1 MTNATKFKGW
11 QMVYTGMMM
20 EFSVVGFVFYC
31 FPLMFSELEKDLGAS
46 QTQLSSAL
54 SLFFIFSTIASIFL
68 GRILDK
74 YSIKGIMT
82 LGGII
87 FSFGLIS
94 IAFVQN
100 TFSLLIIYA
109 TLIAIGGP
117 ALGNLSI
124 TKLVA
129 NWFDAKAGMALG
141 IAAIGISFSGVVLP
155 ILVDP
160 LIDLIGWR
168 NVYLVFA
175 SIVILIL
182 LPTVRAVVI
191 NTPEEIGQKKD
202 NLEFQPSADLD
213 QKLLNISDFFKSKI
227 FWIISLTFAFQF
239 FAMGGVLLHLP
250 LHSER
255 IGFDETFS
263 ILSFPIKQY
272 VFAYSLA
279 AFGGVVGK
287 VFFGYLIDKLNPN
300 KPVMI
305 MMLMQSLG
313 IFGITLSESFLLFTL
328 FCFVFGLGF
337 GGAMVLMSACFLKA
351 FGSVNLGSVRGFSG
365 MIVVPLQPVGIFFVG
380 RAFDLNLYLEAF
392 QIMGLVTLIGF
403 IVGSRI
409 IIPKVHS
416 A

>member
-1 MTNATKFKGW
+1 MRFKGW

-54 SLFFIFSTIASIFL
+54 SLFFIFSTLASIFL

-87 FSFGLIS
+87 FSLGLFS
-94 IAFVQN
+94 IAMVEN
-100 TFSLLIIYA
+100 TLSLLLIYA
-109 TLIAIGGP
+109 TLIAVGGP

-129 NWFDAKAGMALG
+129 NWFDTKAGMALG

-160 LIDLIGWR
+160 LIDSIGWR
-168 NVYLVFA
+168 NVYLVFGA
-175 SIVILIL
+175 SVVFIL
-182 LPTVRAVVI
+182 LPAVRILVI

-202 NLEFQPSADLD
+202 NLATQLTSDTD
-213 QKLLNISDFFKSKI
+213 QKLLNVSDFFKSKI

-255 IGFDETFS
+255 IGFSEIFS
-263 ILSFPIKQY
+263 LVGFPIKQY

-279 AFGGVVGK
+279 AFGGVAGK
-287 VFFGYLIDKLNPN
+287 ILFGYLVDKLNPN

-313 IFGITLSESFLLFTL
+313 IFGLTFSGNFLFFSL
-328 FCFVFGLGF
+328 FCFTFGLGF

-365 MIVVPLQPVGIFFVG
+365 MIVVPLQPVGIFVVG

-392 QIMGLVTLIGF
+392 QIMGVVTLLGF
-403 IVGSRI
+403 IIGSRI
-409 IIPKVHS
+409 IIPKLQP

>member
-1 MTNATKFKGW
+1 MKFKGW

-31 FPLMFSELEKDLGAS
+31 FPLMFSELERDLGAS
-46 QTQLSSAL
+46 QTELSSAL
-54 SLFFIFSTIASIFL
+54 SLFFIFSTLASIFL

-82 LGGII
+82 FGGII
-87 FSFGLIS
+87 FSLGLFS
-94 IAFVQN
+94 IAMVEN
-100 TFSLLIIYA
+100 TLSLLLIYA
-109 TLIAIGGP
+109 TLIAVGGP

-129 NWFDAKAGMALG
+129 NWFDSKAGMALG

-160 LIDLIGWR
+160 LIDSIGWR
-168 NVYLVFA
+168 NVYLVFGA
-175 SIVILIL
+175 AVVFIL
-182 LPTVRAVVI
+182 LPAVRMLVI
-191 NTPEEIGQKKD
+191 NSPEEIGQKKD
-202 NLEFQPSADLD
+202 NLETQPSSNTS
-213 QKLLNISDFFKSKI
+213 QKLLNVSDFFKSKI

-255 IGFDETFS
+255 IGFSETFS
-263 ILSFPIKQY
+263 LVGFPIKQY

-279 AFGGVVGK
+279 AFGGVAGK
-287 VFFGYLIDKLNPN
+287 ILFGYLVDKLNPN

-313 IFGITLSESFLLFTL
+313 IFGLTFSGNFLFFSL
-328 FCFVFGLGF
+328 FCFTFGLGF

-365 MIVVPLQPVGIFFVG
+365 MIVVPLQPIGIFVVG

-392 QIMGLVTLIGF
+392 QIMGVVTLLGF
-403 IVGSRI
+403 IIGSRI
-409 IIPKVHS
+409 IIPKFQP

>member
-1 MTNATKFKGW
+1 MKFKGW

-31 FPLMFSELEKDLGAS
+31 FPLMFSELERDLGAS
-46 QTQLSSAL
+46 QTELSSAL
-54 SLFFIFSTIASIFL
+54 SLFFIFSTLASIFL

-87 FSFGLIS
+87 FSLGLFC
-94 IAFVQN
+94 IAMVEN
-100 TFSLLIIYA
+100 TLSLLLIYA
-109 TLIAIGGP
+109 TLIAVGGP

-129 NWFDAKAGMALG
+129 NWFDSKAGMALG

-160 LIDLIGWR
+160 LIDSIGWR
-168 NVYLVFA
+168 NVYLVFGA
-175 SIVILIL
+175 AVVFIL
-182 LPTVRAVVI
+182 LPAVRMLVI

-202 NLEFQPSADLD
+202 NHENQPTSNTS

-255 IGFDETFS
+255 IGFSETFS
-263 ILSFPIKQY
+263 MVGFPIKQY

-279 AFGGVVGK
+279 AFGGVAGK
-287 VFFGYLIDKLNPN
+287 ILFGYLVDKLNPN

-313 IFGITLSESFLLFTL
+313 IFGLTFSGNFLFFSL
-328 FCFVFGLGF
+328 FCFTFGLGF

-392 QIMGLVTLIGF
+392 QIMGVVTLLGF
-403 IVGSRI
+403 IIGSRI
-409 IIPKVHS
+409 IIPKLQL

>member
-1 MTNATKFKGW
+1 MRFKGW

-54 SLFFIFSTIASIFL
+54 SLFFIFSTLASIFL

-87 FSFGLIS
+87 FSLGLFS
-94 IAFVQN
+94 IAMVEN
-100 TFSLLIIYA
+100 TLSLLLIYA
-109 TLIAIGGP
+109 TLIAVGGP

-129 NWFDAKAGMALG
+129 NWFDTKAGMALG

-160 LIDLIGWR
+160 LIDSIGWR
-168 NVYLVFA
+168 NVYLVFGA
-175 SIVILIL
+175 SVVFIL
-182 LPTVRAVVI
+182 LPAVRILVI

-202 NLEFQPSADLD
+202 NLETQLTSDAD
-213 QKLLNISDFFKSKI
+213 QKLLNVSDFFKSKI

-255 IGFDETFS
+255 IGFSEIFS
-263 ILSFPIKQY
+263 LVGFPIKQY

-279 AFGGVVGK
+279 AFGGVAGK
-287 VFFGYLIDKLNPN
+287 ILFGYLVDKLNPN

-313 IFGITLSESFLLFTL
+313 IFGLTFSGNFLFFSL
-328 FCFVFGLGF
+328 FCFTFGLGF

-365 MIVVPLQPVGIFFVG
+365 MIVVPLQPVGIFVVG

-392 QIMGLVTLIGF
+392 QIMGVVTLLGF
-403 IVGSRI
+403 IIGSRI
-409 IIPKVHS
+409 IIPKLQP

>member
-1 MTNATKFKGW
+1 MKFKGW

-31 FPLMFSELEKDLGAS
+31 FPLMFSELERDLGAS
-46 QTQLSSAL
+46 QTELSSAL
-54 SLFFIFSTIASIFL
+54 SLFFIFSTLASIFL

-82 LGGII
+82 FGGII
-87 FSFGLIS
+87 FSLGLFS
-94 IAFVQN
+94 IAMVEN
-100 TFSLLIIYA
+100 TLSLLLIYA
-109 TLIAIGGP
+109 TLIAVGGP

-129 NWFDAKAGMALG
+129 NWFDSKAGMALG

-160 LIDLIGWR
+160 LIDSIGWR
-168 NVYLVFA
+168 NVYLVFGA
-175 SIVILIL
+175 AVVFIL
-182 LPTVRAVVI
+182 LPAVRILVI

-202 NLEFQPSADLD
+202 NLESQLTVNTN

-255 IGFDETFS
+255 IGFSETFS
-263 ILSFPIKQY
+263 LVGFPIKQH

-287 VFFGYLIDKLNPN
+287 ILFGYLVDKLNPN
-300 KPVMI
+300 RPVMI

-313 IFGITLSESFLLFTL
+313 IFGLTFSGNFLFFSL
-328 FCFVFGLGF
+328 FCFTFGLGF

-380 RAFDLNLYLEAF
+380 RAFDLNFYLEAF
-392 QIMGLVTLIGF
+392 QIMGVVTLLGF
-403 IVGSRI
+403 IIGSRI
-409 IIPKVHS
+409 IIPKLQL

>member
-1 MTNATKFKGW
+1 MKFKGW

-20 EFSVVGFVFYC
+20 EFSVVGFIFYC
-31 FPLMFSELEKDLGAS
+31 FPLMFSELERDLGAS

-54 SLFFIFSTIASIFL
+54 SLFFIFSTLASIFL

-87 FSFGLIS
+87 FSLGLFS
-94 IAFVQN
+94 IAMVEN
-100 TFSLLIIYA
+100 ILSLLLIYA
-109 TLIAIGGP
+109 TLIAVGGP

-129 NWFDAKAGMALG
+129 NWFDTKAGMALG

-160 LIDLIGWR
+160 LIDSIGWR
-168 NVYLVFA
+168 NVYLVFGA
-175 SIVILIL
+175 AVVFIL
-182 LPTVRAVVI
+182 LPAVRILVI

-202 NLEFQPSADLD
+202 NLESQLTVNTN

-255 IGFDETFS
+255 IGFSETFS
-263 ILSFPIKQY
+263 LIGFPIKQY

-279 AFGGVVGK
+279 AFGGVIGK
-287 VFFGYLIDKLNPN
+287 ILFGYMVDKLNPN

-313 IFGITLSESFLLFTL
+313 IFGLTFSGNFLFFSL
-328 FCFVFGLGF
+328 FCFTFGLGF
-337 GGAMVLMSACFLKA
+337 GGAMFLMSACFLKA

-365 MIVVPLQPVGIFFVG
+365 MIVVPLQPVGIFVVG

-392 QIMGLVTLIGF
+392 QIMGVVTLLGF
-403 IVGSRI
+403 IIGSRI
-409 IIPKVHS
+409 IMPKLQP

>member
-1 MTNATKFKGW
+1 MNKTMKFKGW

-31 FPLMFSELEKDLGAS
+31 FPLMFSELERDLGAS

-87 FSFGLIS
+87 FSLGLFC
-94 IAFVQN
+94 IAMVEN
-100 TFSLLIIYA
+100 TISLLLIYA
-109 TLIAIGGP
+109 TLIAVGGP

-129 NWFDAKAGMALG
+129 NWFDSKAGMALG

-160 LIDLIGWR
+160 LIDSIGWR
-168 NVYLVFA
+168 NVYLVFSA
-175 SIVILIL
+175 AVIFIL
-182 LPTVRAVVI
+182 LPAVRILVI

-202 NLEFQPSADLD
+202 NLESQLTVNTN

-255 IGFDETFS
+255 IGFSETFS
-263 ILSFPIKQY
+263 LVGFPIKQY

-287 VFFGYLIDKLNPN
+287 ILFGYLVDKLNPN
-300 KPVMI
+300 RPVMI

-313 IFGITLSESFLLFTL
+313 IFGLTFSGNFLFFSL
-328 FCFVFGLGF
+328 FCFTFGLGF

-380 RAFDLNLYLEAF
+380 RAFDLNFYLEAF
-392 QIMGLVTLIGF
+392 QIMGVVTLLGF
-403 IVGSRI
+403 IIGSRI
-409 IIPKVHS
+409 IIPKLQL

>member
-1 MTNATKFKGW
+1 MRKTTKFKGW

-31 FPLMFSELEKDLGAS
+31 FPLMFSELERDLDAS

-54 SLFFIFSTIASIFL
+54 SLFFVFSTLASIFL

-87 FSFGLIS
+87 FSLGLFS
-94 IAFVQN
+94 IAMVEN
-100 TFSLLIIYA
+100 TLSLLLIYA
-109 TLIAIGGP
+109 TLIAVGGP

-129 NWFDAKAGMALG
+129 NWFDSKSGMALG

-160 LIDLIGWR
+160 LIDSIGWR
-168 NVYLVFA
+168 NVYLVFGA
-175 SIVILIL
+175 AVVFIL
-182 LPTVRAVVI
+182 LPAVRILVI

-202 NLEFQPSADLD
+202 NLENQSTANAN
-213 QKLLNISDFFKSKI
+213 QKLLNVSDFFKSKI

-255 IGFDETFS
+255 IGFSETFS
-263 ILSFPIKQY
+263 LLSFPIKQY

-287 VFFGYLIDKLNPN
+287 ILFGYLVDKLNPN

-313 IFGITLSESFLLFTL
+313 IFGLTFSSNFLFFSL
-328 FCFVFGLGF
+328 FCFTFGLGF

-365 MIVVPLQPVGIFFVG
+365 MIVVPLQPVGIFVVG
-380 RAFDLNLYLEAF
+380 RAFDLSLYLEAF
-392 QIMGLVTLIGF
+392 QVMGVVTLLGLI
-403 IVGSRI
+403 IGSRI
-409 IIPKVHS
+409 IIPK
-416 A
+416 AQPA

>member
-1 MTNATKFKGW
+1 MKFKGW

-31 FPLMFSELEKDLGAS
+31 FPLMFSELERDLGAS

-54 SLFFIFSTIASIFL
+54 SLFFIFSTLASIFL

-82 LGGII
+82 FGGII
-87 FSFGLIS
+87 FSLGLFS
-94 IAFVQN
+94 IAMVEN
-100 TFSLLIIYA
+100 TLSLLLIYA
-109 TLIAIGGP
+109 TLIAVGGP

-129 NWFDAKAGMALG
+129 NWFDSKAGMALG

-160 LIDLIGWR
+160 LIDSIGWR
-168 NVYLVFA
+168 NVYLVFGA
-175 SIVILIL
+175 AVVFIL
-182 LPTVRAVVI
+182 LPAVRILVI

-202 NLEFQPSADLD
+202 NLESQLIVNTN

-255 IGFDETFS
+255 IGFSETFS
-263 ILSFPIKQY
+263 LVGFPIKQY

-287 VFFGYLIDKLNPN
+287 ILFGYLVDKLNPN
-300 KPVMI
+300 RPVMI
-305 MMLMQSLG
+305 MMFMQSLG
-313 IFGITLSESFLLFTL
+313 IFGLTFSGNFLFFSL
-328 FCFVFGLGF
+328 FCFTFGLGF

-380 RAFDLNLYLEAF
+380 RAFDLNFYLEAF
-392 QIMGLVTLIGF
+392 QIMGVVTLLGF
-403 IVGSRI
+403 IIGSRI
-409 IIPKVHS
+409 IIPKLQL

>member
-1 MTNATKFKGW
+1 MKFKGW

-31 FPLMFSELEKDLGAS
+31 FPLMFSELERDLGAS

-54 SLFFIFSTIASIFL
+54 SLFFIFSTLASIFL

-87 FSFGLIS
+87 FSLGLFS
-94 IAFVQN
+94 IAMVEN
-100 TFSLLIIYA
+100 TLSLLLIYA
-109 TLIAIGGP
+109 TLIAVGGP

-129 NWFDAKAGMALG
+129 NWFDTKAGMALG

-160 LIDLIGWR
+160 LIDSIGWR
-168 NVYLVFA
+168 NVYLVFGA
-175 SIVILIL
+175 SVVFIL
-182 LPTVRAVVI
+182 LPAVRILVI

-202 NLEFQPSADLD
+202 NLETQLTSDAD
-213 QKLLNISDFFKSKI
+213 QKLLNVSDFFKSKI

-255 IGFDETFS
+255 IGFSEIFS
-263 ILSFPIKQY
+263 LVGFPIKQY

-279 AFGGVVGK
+279 AFGGVAGK
-287 VFFGYLIDKLNPN
+287 ILFGYLVDKLNPN

-313 IFGITLSESFLLFTL
+313 IFGLTFSGNFLFFSL
-328 FCFVFGLGF
+328 FCFTFGLGF

-365 MIVVPLQPVGIFFVG
+365 MIVVPLQPVGIFVVG

-392 QIMGLVTLIGF
+392 QIMGVVTLLGF
-403 IVGSRI
+403 IIGSRI
-409 IIPKVHS
+409 IIPKLQP

>member
-1 MTNATKFKGW
+1 MKFKGW

-31 FPLMFSELEKDLGAS
+31 FPLMFSELERDLGAS
-46 QTQLSSAL
+46 QTELSSAL
-54 SLFFIFSTIASIFL
+54 SLFFIFSTLASIFL

-82 LGGII
+82 FGGII
-87 FSFGLIS
+87 FSLGLFS
-94 IAFVQN
+94 IAMVEN
-100 TFSLLIIYA
+100 TLSLLLIYA
-109 TLIAIGGP
+109 TLIAVGGP

-129 NWFDAKAGMALG
+129 NWFDSKAGMALG

-160 LIDLIGWR
+160 LIDSIGWR
-168 NVYLVFA
+168 NVYLVFGA
-175 SIVILIL
+175 AVVFIL
-182 LPTVRAVVI
+182 LPAVRMLVI

-202 NLEFQPSADLD
+202 NLETQPTSNTS
-213 QKLLNISDFFKSKI
+213 QKLLNVSDFFKSKI

-255 IGFDETFS
+255 IGFSETFS
-263 ILSFPIKQY
+263 LVGFPIKQY

-279 AFGGVVGK
+279 AFGGVAGK
-287 VFFGYLIDKLNPN
+287 ILFGYLVDKLNPN

-313 IFGITLSESFLLFTL
+313 IFGLTFSGNFLFFSL
-328 FCFVFGLGF
+328 FCFTFGLGF

-365 MIVVPLQPVGIFFVG
+365 MIVVPLQPVGIFVVG

-392 QIMGLVTLIGF
+392 QIMGVVTLLGF
-403 IVGSRI
+403 IIGSRI
-409 IIPKVHS
+409 IIPKFQP

>member
-1 MTNATKFKGW
+1 
-11 QMVYTGMMM
+11 MV
-20 EFSVVGFVFYC
+20 EN
-31 FPLMFSELEKDLGAS
+31 
-46 QTQLSSAL
+46 
-54 SLFFIFSTIASIFL
+54 
-68 GRILDK
+68 
-74 YSIKGIMT
+74 T
-82 LGGII
+82 L
-87 FSFGLIS
+87 
-94 IAFVQN
+94 
-100 TFSLLIIYA
+100 TLLLVYA
-109 TLIAIGGP
+109 TLIAVGGP

-129 NWFDAKAGMALG
+129 NWFDTKAGMALG

-160 LIDLIGWR
+160 LIDSIGWR
-168 NVYLVFA
+168 NVYLVFGA
-175 SIVILIL
+175 AVVFIL
-182 LPTVRAVVI
+182 LPAVRMLVI

-202 NLEFQPSADLD
+202 NLETQLTSDTG
-213 QKLLNISDFFKSKI
+213 QKLLNVSDFFKSKI

-313 IFGITLSESFLLFTL
+313 IFGITFSDSFLLFTL

-403 IVGSRI
+403 IIGSRI